1 MRFTLE
7 DASHAAWLVAE
18 QLLQSCP
25 KISPPSSSSL
35 VSTPSFRGRFAPS
48 REGCCAPRSLR
59 RRAPQPSAR
68 SVPVVSHHLDG
79 LLHQRPAGLLHPAA
93 DPGVHR
99 VSAPRRLPTGL
110 VRFPSDASPFRA
122 SPLTKPHP
130 CHQGPLPSC
139 RCGPA
144 PSRWEVPVDFKVLLR
159 VSVRRVVPPL
169 PAANA
174 RSSPGLPAPEA
185 SYPAELHDRALRDGH
200 PKVSPA
206 LSRPSAAARRSRRL
220 TAAAL
225 APAALRPAPFR
236 GPAPVSLA
244 GDLVQPPSRATE
256 RQAPQAQAHGSFPS
270 RQASR

>member
-1 MRFTLE
+1 MHRPV
-7 DASHAAWLVAE
+7 VAHG
-18 QLLQSCP
+18 LTT
-25 KISPPSSSSL
+25 PPSASGL
-35 VSTPSFRGRFAPS
+35 PRPS
-48 REGCCAPRSLR
+48 R
-59 RRAPQPSAR
+59 
-68 SVPVVSHHLDG
+68 VPTSRFRTASPAFSTD
-79 LLHQRPAGLLHPAA
+79 RPAGLLHPAA

-99 VSAPRRLPTGL
+99 VSAHRRLPTGL

-144 PSRWEVPVDFKVLLR
+144 SSRWEVPVDFKVLLR
-159 VSVRRVVPPL
+159 ASVRRVVPPL
-169 PAANA
+169 PAAHA

-185 SYPAELHDRALRDGH
+185 SCPAELHDHALRDGH

-225 APAALRPAPFR
+225 ALRCPSTS
-236 GPAPVSLA
+236 SLA
-244 GDLVQPPSRATE
+244 GTGSVLPRRRPRPTPSRATE

>member
-1 MRFTLE
+1 M
-7 DASHAAWLVAE
+7 
-18 QLLQSCP
+18 
-25 KISPPSSSSL
+25 PSSSSRVVQRSPL
-35 VSTPSFRGRFAPS
+35 RRPHRWCPLPASAAASPPS

-68 SVPVVSHHLDG
+68 SVPMVSHHLDG

-99 VSAPRRLPTGL
+99 VSAHRRLPTGL

-144 PSRWEVPVDFKVLLR
+144 SSRWEVPVDFKVLLR

-169 PAANA
+169 PAAHA

-185 SYPAELHDRALRDGH
+185 SCPAELHDHALRDGH

-225 APAALRPAPFR
+225 ALRCPSTS
-236 GPAPVSLA
+236 SLA
-244 GDLVQPPSRATE
+244 GTGSVLPRRRPRPTPSRATE